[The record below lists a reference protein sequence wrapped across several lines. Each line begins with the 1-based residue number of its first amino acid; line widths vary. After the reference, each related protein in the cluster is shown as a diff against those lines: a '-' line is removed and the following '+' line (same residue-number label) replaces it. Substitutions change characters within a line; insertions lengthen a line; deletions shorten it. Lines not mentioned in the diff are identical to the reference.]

1 MSERV
6 AMIVCIH
13 NRDTRFF
20 EFFDDWEI
28 DFWGTEY
35 ISLQY
40 NLHIESSILGSDNSI
55 SQLRSIRPGIYLDPD
70 PMLSTIDTGDEISLC
85 MCIWE

>member
-1 MSERV
+1 
-6 AMIVCIH
+6 MIVRIDYCDIC
-13 NRDTRFF
+13 FF

-35 ISLQY
+35 ISLQD
-40 NLHIESSILGSDNSI
+40 NSHIESSFFGSDNSI
-55 SQLRSIRPGIYLDPD
+55 CQLRSIRPSIYLDPD
-70 PMLSTIDTGDEISLC
+70 TIFCPIDTRDEISLR